1 MLRATSLAVCAIAAA
16 LSLSACGGSGG
27 QVVTSTGDEVVISI
41 SKKDAKDLNSALQSA
56 TEIAEDECEK
66 AGKMAKFDHSE
77 EAAGGVI
84 THFNCIASAESAE

>member
-1 MLRATSLAVCAIAAA
+1 MFRITSLVVCVIAAA
-16 LSLSACGGSGG
+16 LSLSACGSSGG

-41 SKKDAKDLNSALQSA
+41 SKKDAKNLDSALQSA

-66 AGKMAKFDHSE
+66 TGKMAKFDHSE

-84 THFNCIASAESAE
+84 THFECIAPAESAE